1 MLPNIRRRADAAKK
15 GGFYPRVNLQTGDK
29 KPKKWSHPMR
39 CAALLIGF
47 MPKTSSVEINRF
59 RSYL

>member
-1 MLPNIRRRADAAKK
+1 MLPNIRGEQMLPRK
-15 GGFYPRVNLQTGDK
+15 GEICPRVNLQTGDK

-59 RSYL
+59 RSCL